1 MSGKKATTETEHVLG
16 RGPNA
21 VKDRAGDAHAFV
33 VRIRREPGE
42 TAEAHRQ
49 WRGEFQHLHEGE
61 EVTRRRF
68 GTVGAMLE
76 AFIET
81 IRRVTGVAGKS
92 GSGRGPA
99 RHADEKEIIGARH
112 TASQRGGSGG
122 AKGQL
127 DRPHLDSNTGI
138 SKHEGPT
145 MWYPKLRTFI
155 TSLLRDE
162 SGANAVEY
170 ALIMAL
176 VAVFIIAAVIL
187 MATEIGN
194 LFNAMANC
202 LSDAVNCSAAD
213 F

>member
-1 MSGKKATTETEHVLG
+1 
-16 RGPNA
+16 
-21 VKDRAGDAHAFV
+21 
-33 VRIRREPGE
+33 
-42 TAEAHRQ
+42 
-49 WRGEFQHLHEGE
+49 
-61 EVTRRRF
+61 
-68 GTVGAMLE
+68 
-76 AFIET
+76 
-81 IRRVTGVAGKS
+81 
-92 GSGRGPA
+92 
-99 RHADEKEIIGARH
+99 
-112 TASQRGGSGG
+112 
-122 AKGQL
+122 
-127 DRPHLDSNTGI
+127 
-138 SKHEGPT
+138 

-202 LSDAVNCSAAD
+202 LNDAVNCSPST